1 MERSR
6 PFLLYLY
13 ELVWILPSV
22 AIPVGDAGRDCAECL
37 RDGHRGVPGEA
48 GRVDPNR
55 LSETPPF
62 NQPGLRQL
70 GPDRYELVIVGQVW
84 RFVTASPDDLSRRV
98 EVRIPRGAEVTFVAT
113 SKDVVH
119 GFHIE
124 GTTVNLM
131 LIPGQVSRATA
142 RFDEPGEYLFVCHEY
157 CGTGHHTMYGLIR
170 VE

>member
-22 AIPVGDAGRDCAECL
+22 AIPVGMLVAIVLSAFAMGI
-37 RDGHRGVPGEA
+37 GVPGEA

-70 GPDRYELVIVGQVW
+70 GPNRYELVIVGQVW

-119 GFHIE
+119 GLHIE

>member
-6 PFLLYLY
+6 PFMLYLY

-22 AIPVGDAGRDCAECL
+22 AIPVGMLVAIVLSAFAIGID
-37 RDGHRGVPGEA
+37 VPGEA

-55 LSETPPF
+55 LSETTPF

-70 GPDRYELVIVGQVW
+70 GPNRYELVIVGQVW
-84 RFVTASPDDLSRRV
+84 RFVAASPDDLSRRV

-113 SKDVVH
+113 SKDVIH
-119 GFHIE
+119 GLHVE
-124 GTTVNLM
+124 KTPVNLM

-157 CGTGHHTMYGLIR
+157 CGTGHHIMYGLIR